1 MYSDLGAYYISDIER
16 DRDSIWLDG
25 FVFDLINFW
34 ITGTQSGILDA
45 QSRKIAFFQNIL
57 ANAWIFL
64 NSGIFTS
71 IDTSLECEFLIN

>member
-45 QSRKIAFFQNIL
+45 QSRKIAIFQNFPKFRYFYV
-57 ANAWIFL
+57 N
-64 NSGIFTS
+64 
-71 IDTSLECEFLIN
+71 